1 MIKKSEQKEKENIIK
16 ELKEKGYKN
25 IFIWRDTKG
34 TYYDWHTHPFNE
46 IRYMLK
52 GKMIINTKNK
62 KYELNEGDFLEVNKN
77 EPHEAYVLEDCE
89 YICASK

>member
-1 MIKKSEQKEKENIIK
+1 MKEKIIK

-25 IFIWRDTKG
+25 IFVWSDSKG
-34 TYYDWHTHPFNE
+34 TYYDWHTHPYNE

-52 GKMIINTKNK
+52 GKMIINTKDK
-62 KYELNEGDFLEVNKN
+62 KITLNPGDIAEVKKN